1 MAGDAIRKLMHIRP
15 GEGRAVGFAF
25 AYFFMLMSGYYLLR
39 PLRDAMA
46 SGVVEDLFSFY
57 AGTLA
62 VMLLLTPLFAALVSR
77 VRKPLLL
84 PIAYAFFASNL
95 LVFYLLFKSMPD
107 SRALAA
113 SFFVWVSVYNM
124 FVVSVFWS
132 FMADV
137 FRDEEAK
144 RLFGPIAAGGGT
156 GAIVGPLVLQY
167 LAPRIGVDAVVFLAM
182 MLLLG
187 TLPCIRALAHWAEA
201 RHGRFVLPPGDP
213 EGRIGGGILAG
224 FMIVV
229 RSRYLLGIVTI
240 IALGSIAA
248 AFMYSELLRVVG
260 STYPDLASRAQF
272 FGRLDFVVNIAA
284 WTFQAFV
291 VSWLI
296 RRFDITGALVTM
308 PIVAL
313 LSFLAL
319 AASPLLLVLA
329 AGQVLRRGGEY
340 GIAKPSREVLFTVVD
355 AETKYKAKNFIDTV
369 LQRGSDLVGIGLVTL
384 AHAAGIGLVG
394 YALIGAALMIPA
406 IAVSLNLGRAFQR
419 RQSGTS

>member
-1 MAGDAIRKLMHIRP
+1 MAGEAIRKLMHIRP

-62 VMLLLTPLFAALVSR
+62 VMLLLTPLFAVLVSR

-156 GAIVGPLVLQY
+156 GAIVGPLVMQY

-201 RHGRFVLPPGDP
+201 RHGRFVPPPGDP
-213 EGRIGGGILAG
+213 AGRIGGGIFSG

-284 WTFQAFV
+284 WVFQAFV

-296 RRFDITGALVTM
+296 RSFGIAGALVTM
-308 PIVAL
+308 PMVAL
-313 LSFLAL
+313 VSFLAL

-369 LQRGSDLVGIGLVTL
+369 LQRGSDLLGIGLVTL

-394 YALIGAALMIPA
+394 YAVIGAALMIPA
-406 IAVSLNLGRAFQR
+406 IAVSLNLGQAFER
-419 RQSGTS
+419 RQSGRS